1 MKNKQP
7 SLKRK
12 ANKYVKFS
20 SLGIQ
25 MGLIIYA
32 FTWGGMFLDE
42 RYEMSTPW
50 FTVALS
56 LSGVV
61 GSLTLVIR
69 EVIKM
74 NNDDDSQKV

>member
-7 SLKRK
+7 PIKRK
-12 ANKYVKFS
+12 VNKYVKFS

-25 MGLIIYA
+25 MGLIIYL
-32 FTWGGMFLDE
+32 FTWGGMLLDD

-56 LSGVV
+56 LFGVI
-61 GSLTLVIR
+61 GSLVLVIR

-74 NNDDDSQKV
+74 NKHDDSQKI

>member
-1 MKNKQP
+1 MKNKQH
-7 SLKRK
+7 SLKGK

-42 RYEMSTPW
+42 HYEMLTPW
-50 FTVALS
+50 FTIVLS
-56 LSGVV
+56 LSGVI
-61 GSLTLVIR
+61 GSLSLVIR

-74 NNDDDSQKV
+74 NKEDDSQKV

>member
-7 SLKRK
+7 SIKRK
-12 ANKYVKFS
+12 VNKYVKFS

-25 MGLIIYA
+25 MGLIIYL
-32 FTWGGMFLDE
+32 FTWGGMLLDD

-56 LSGVV
+56 LFGVI
-61 GSLTLVIR
+61 GSLVLVIR

-74 NNDDDSQKV
+74 NKHDDSQKI

>member
-7 SLKRK
+7 SIKRK
-12 ANKYVKFS
+12 VNKYVKFS

-25 MGLIIYA
+25 MGLIIYI
-32 FTWGGMFLDE
+32 FTWGGILLDD

-56 LSGVV
+56 LFGVI
-61 GSLTLVIR
+61 GSLVLVIR

-74 NNDDDSQKV
+74 NKHDDSQKV

>member
-1 MKNKQP
+1 MKNKKP

-25 MGLIIYA
+25 MGLIIYS

-42 RYEMSTPW
+42 RCEMSTPW

-56 LSGVV
+56 LTGVI
-61 GSLTLVIR
+61 GSLTLIIR

-74 NNDDDSQKV
+74 NKDDDSEKV

>member
-7 SLKRK
+7 SIKRK
-12 ANKYVKFS
+12 VNKYVKFS

-25 MGLIIYA
+25 MGLIIYL
-32 FTWGGMFLDE
+32 FTWGGILLDD

-56 LSGVV
+56 LFGVI
-61 GSLTLVIR
+61 GSLVLVIR

-74 NNDDDSQKV
+74 NKHDDSQKI